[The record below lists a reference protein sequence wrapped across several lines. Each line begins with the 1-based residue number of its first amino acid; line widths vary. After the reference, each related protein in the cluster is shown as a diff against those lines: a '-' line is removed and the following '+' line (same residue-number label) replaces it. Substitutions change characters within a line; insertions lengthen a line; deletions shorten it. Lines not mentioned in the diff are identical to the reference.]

1 MGVSFKDY
9 VIISDAFQEAQLEE
23 GAIWDA
29 IQKKLGAKASPEE
42 TEAQLDRLKK
52 IAPAEFAKIKAAE
65 KAKGSTAQDKI
76 AAQRSAEFEKRKA
89 LRPIGGNIKT
99 QGTQGTRGSG
109 DERYG
114 DRRAAEHAYAMGEE
128 VQTSEPV
135 LLEDTEKMFI
145 VHVPANVYAGKYYDF
160 RTAEIKVMAKDE
172 DEASSL
178 VNKHKDDVLRMLK
191 AKRVAP
197 SGRPLLPAREEA
209 SKNVFFKKDYYVKPI
224 ESTGGNNVLTRHGGF
239 KRVTLDKIEEAPPM
253 PLSKPVPPRDQKR
266 SKVKD

>member
-9 VIISDAFQEAQLEE
+9 VIISDAFQEAELEE

-65 KAKGSTAQDKI
+65 KSKGSTAQDKI
-76 AAQRSAEFEKRKA
+76 ATQRSAEFEKRKA

-99 QGTQGTRGSG
+99 QGTQGTIGSG

-145 VHVPANVYAGKYYDF
+145 VHVPANVYDAEYNKYIIH
-160 RTAEIKVMAKDE
+160 AAKIEVMAKDE

-178 VNKHKDDVLRMLK
+178 VNKHQDDVLLMLK
-191 AKRVAP
+191 SKRVAP
-197 SGRPLLPAREEA
+197 SGRPQLPASEDPK
-209 SKNVFFKKDYYVKPI
+209 KNVFFKKTYYVRPVK
-224 ESTGGNNVLTRHGGF
+224 SRSGKNVLTRHGGF
-239 KRVTLDKIEEAPPM
+239 KHVTITKDKEAEVNEPNRTFSRVKAK
-253 PLSKPVPPRDQKR
+253 SKD
-266 SKVKD
+266 